1 MLLPVDYVSGFVDG
15 EGCFSLNFRQ
25 DLKKDRPHSPR
36 YFRWHAVF
44 AISLRADDDNLLKL
58 IKGTLACGDISYSKH
73 LVQYQVQDADD
84 LQDKIVP
91 FFRLHKLY
99 GKKAKDFDL
108 WCEAVEIIARNKK
121 SGVNLEKGK
130 KGFIKVVWDAAD
142 IKRLK
147 EIRITMK
154 RYKSKGKAFKWN

>member
-1 MLLPVDYVSGFVDG
+1 MLLPLEYVSGLVDG

-25 DLKKDRPHSPR
+25 DLKKNRTHSPR

-58 IKGTLACGDISYSKH
+58 VKETLVCGDISYLKD
-73 LVQYQVQDADD
+73 LVQYQVQNTDD
-84 LQDKIVP
+84 LQNKIIP
-91 FFRLHKLY
+91 FFRLHRLY

-108 WCEAVEIIARNKK
+108 WEEAVEIIARNKK
-121 SGVNLEKGK
+121 RGVNLEKGK
-130 KGFIKVVWDAAD
+130 RGFVKVVWNGDD

-147 EIRITMK
+147 EIRLRMK
-154 RYKSKGKAFKWN
+154 LYKSKGKDFKWN